1 MSSTSQNNFGQ
12 KMKRIQVVNSFV
24 CFLTKFERKFNG
36 YFCSNVI
43 LTTKSSELRSMQQHN
58 QSQTQPHHSHKSLQ
72 NSKAAQRH
80 HGPEQWLKWNKQ
92 EKAAILTSNAFLE
105 LSSAAGKHISYWKQS
120 DNNMGPNYKN

>member
-1 MSSTSQNNFGQ
+1 MFVLWQNL
-12 KMKRIQVVNSFV
+12 KEEK
-24 CFLTKFERKFNG
+24 CKG

-80 HGPEQWLKWNKQ
+80 QGPEQWLEWSKQ
-92 EKAAILTSNAFLE
+92 EKAAILTSNGYLE
-105 LSSAAGKHISYWKQS
+105 LSSVAGKHISYWKQS